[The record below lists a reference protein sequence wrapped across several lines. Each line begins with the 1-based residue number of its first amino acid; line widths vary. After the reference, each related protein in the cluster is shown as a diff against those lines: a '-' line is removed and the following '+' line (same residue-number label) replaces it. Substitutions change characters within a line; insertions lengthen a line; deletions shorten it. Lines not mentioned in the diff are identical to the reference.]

1 MKQRVYR
8 GRCANNEYLAGS
20 LARFRDTKDDLYTLV
35 REQEGLEDGVR
46 KSLIRYMDA
55 FYAIIN
61 DPRQVERKMIGKC
74 V

>member
-1 MKQRVYR
+1 VKQRVYR

-20 LARFRDTKDDLYTLV
+20 LARFRDAKDDLYTLV

-46 KSLIRYMDA
+46 KSLIWYMDA

-61 DPRQVERKMIGKC
+61 DPRQVERKMIDKC